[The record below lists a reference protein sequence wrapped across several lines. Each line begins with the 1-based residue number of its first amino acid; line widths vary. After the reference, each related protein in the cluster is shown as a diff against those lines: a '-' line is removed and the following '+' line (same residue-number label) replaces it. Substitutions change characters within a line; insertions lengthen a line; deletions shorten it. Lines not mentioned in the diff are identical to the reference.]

1 MVESEGCHEVAN
13 EIQTRGKRVSDKVA
27 GSSPLSTSPCAAHP
41 APIKNDCSINLIV
54 FFCALPH
61 TTSLTPSLPPSP
73 GLFAVEPFSADV
85 WVMMFVMLLIVS
97 AVAVFVF
104 EYFSPVGYNRCLA
117 DGRGEA
123 MAHSNTSNSL
133 LSLFGFCDW
142 AQMKA
147 LFLKMKKKRNRW
159 IEPIIL
165 LFSPNL
171 G

>member
-1 MVESEGCHEVAN
+1 MMESEGCHEVAN
-13 EIQTRGKRVSDKVA
+13 EIQTRGKHVSDKVA

-41 APIKNDCSINLIV
+41 APIKNDCNFNLIV
-54 FFCALPH
+54 FSCTLSH
-61 TTSLTPSLPPSP
+61 TPSLPPSP
-73 GLFAVEPFSADV
+73 DLFAAEPFSADV

-142 AQMKA
+142 TQMKA
-147 LFLKMKKKRNRW
+147 LFLKTEKKNCW